1 MCEAFEMNQN
11 LGISAKAKFVDFH
24 LLGCSLV
31 KFCPDVKFLG
41 STDSCDPEDFKNSLK
56 KAKQVHRKAAQKVN
70 FFPLFY
76 RLYFTLPFLPLWR
89 RVRHQAV

>member
-31 KFCPDVKFLG
+31 KFGPDVKFLG

-56 KAKQVHRKAAQKVN
+56 KAKQVHRKAALKVN

-76 RLYFTLPFLPLWR
+76 RLYFISKSLEPTNLET
-89 RVRHQAV
+89 A

>member
-31 KFCPDVKFLG
+31 KFGPDVKFLG

-56 KAKQVHRKAAQKVN
+56 KAKKVPLHQESSTDLRASAG
-70 FFPLFY
+70 FFWLI
-76 RLYFTLPFLPLWR
+76 
-89 RVRHQAV
+89 